1 MPPPSAGILLF
12 RMREEGVEVLLIKP
26 GGPFWRNKD
35 VGAWMIP
42 KGAIEPGETPVEA
55 AMREFE
61 EEIGQ
66 PLKAVPFALCSVRQA
81 GGKLVEVF
89 ASEGDVDA
97 ATIASIQ
104 FEMEWPP
111 RSGEIQAFP
120 EAEEARW
127 MSIIEARRLMLPSQ
141 LPILDALEAKL
152 SGGGQPLRQEV
163 EQ

>member
-12 RMREEGVEVLLIKP
+12 RDREERTEVLLIKP

-35 VGAWMIP
+35 AGAWMIP
-42 KGAIEPGETPVEA
+42 KGAIEAGETPVEA

-89 ASEGDVDA
+89 ACEGDVDA
-97 ATIASIQ
+97 AKIASIK

-111 RSGEIQAFP
+111 KSGELQTFP
-120 EAEEARW
+120 EAEEGRW
-127 MSIIEARRLMLPSQ
+127 MPIVEARRLMLPSQ

-152 SGGGQPLRQEV
+152 AGG
-163 EQ
+163 

>member
-12 RMREEGVEVLLIKP
+12 REREERTEVLLIKP

-35 VGAWMIP
+35 AGAWMIP

-66 PLKAVPFALCSVRQA
+66 PLRVIPFALCSVRQS
-81 GGKLVEVF
+81 GGKHVEVF
-89 ASEGDVDA
+89 ACEGDVDA
-97 ATIASIQ
+97 STIVSIG

-111 RSGEIQAFP
+111 RSGEVQTFP
-120 EAEEARW
+120 EAEEGRW
-127 MSIIEARRLMLPSQ
+127 IPIVEARRLMLPSQ

-152 SGGGQPLRQEV
+152 AGG
-163 EQ
+163 

>member
-12 RMREEGVEVLLIKP
+12 REREERTEVLLIRP

-66 PLKAVPFALCSVRQA
+66 PLKAVPFALCSVRQS
-81 GGKLVEVF
+81 GGKHVKVF
-89 ASEGDVDA
+89 ACEGDVDPA
-97 ATIASIQ
+97 AIDSIS

-111 RSGEIQAFP
+111 KSGEIQTYP
-120 EAEEARW
+120 EAEEGRW
-127 MSIIEARRLMLPSQ
+127 MPIVEARRLMLPSQ

-152 SGGGQPLRQEV
+152 AAG
-163 EQ
+163 

>member
-12 RMREEGVEVLLIKP
+12 REREELTEVLLIKP

-35 VGAWMIP
+35 AGAWMIP

-66 PLKAVPFALCSVRQA
+66 PLRSVPFALCSVRQS
-81 GGKLVEVF
+81 GGKHVEVF
-89 ASEGDVDA
+89 ACKGDVDA
-97 ATIASIQ
+97 SAIISIN

-111 RSGEIQAFP
+111 RSGEVQTFP

-127 MSIIEARRLMLPSQ
+127 MPIAEARRLMLPSQ

-152 SGGGQPLRQEV
+152 GGG
-163 EQ
+163 

>member
-1 MPPPSAGILLF
+1 MPQPSAGILLF
-12 RMREEGVEVLLIKP
+12 RERGERTEVLLIKP

-35 VGAWMIP
+35 AGAWMIP

-89 ASEGDVDA
+89 ACEGDVDA
-97 ATIASIQ
+97 AKIASIK

-111 RSGEIQAFP
+111 KSGEVQTFP
-120 EAEEARW
+120 EAEEGRW
-127 MSIIEARRLMLPSQ
+127 MPVVEARRLMLPSQ

-152 SGGGQPLRQEV
+152 AGG
-163 EQ
+163 

>member
-12 RMREEGVEVLLIKP
+12 REREERIEVLLIKP

-35 VGAWMIP
+35 AGAWMIP
-42 KGAIEPGETPVEA
+42 KGAIERGETPVEA

-66 PLKAVPFALCSVRQA
+66 PLKSIPFALCSVRQS
-81 GGKLVEVF
+81 GGKHVEVF
-89 ASEGDVDA
+89 ACEGDVDA
-97 ATIASIQ
+97 SAIVSIS

-111 RSGEIQAFP
+111 RSGAVQTFP

-127 MSIIEARRLMLPSQ
+127 MPMAEARQLMLPSQ

-152 SGGGQPLRQEV
+152 AGG
-163 EQ
+163 